1 MGAVSAWEK
10 RIATMTLK
18 GVEQNMALGV
28 HYFRYGALGSGPEV
42 VEQMRLPSPLSVLEE
57 VGGHGRVVIALPG
70 ERRVVVYAIDPEAG
84 GPSLCW
90 YEREE
95 LLAGV

>member
-1 MGAVSAWEK
+1 MSAWEK

-18 GVEQNMALGV
+18 GVEQNMSLGV
-28 HYFRYGALGSGPEV
+28 HYFRYGALGSGPELV
-42 VEQMRLPSPLSVLEE
+42 GQMRLESALAVLEE

-70 ERRVVVYAIDPEAG
+70 ERRLAVYAIDIEAG
-84 GPSLCW
+84 GPALSW

>member
-1 MGAVSAWEK
+1 MSAWEK
-10 RIATMTLK
+10 RVATMTLK
-18 GVEQNMALGV
+18 GIEQNLSLGV

-42 VEQMRLPSPLSVLEE
+42 VEQMRLPTPISVLEE
-57 VGGHGRVVIALPG
+57 VSGCGRVVIALPG
-70 ERRVVVYAIDPEAG
+70 ERRVVVYAIDSEAG

>member
-1 MGAVSAWEK
+1 MSAWEK

-18 GVEQNMALGV
+18 GVEQNMSLGV
-28 HYFRYGALGSGPEV
+28 HYYRYEALGSGPEV
-42 VEQMRLPSPLSVLEE
+42 VDSVRLETPLGVLEE
-57 VGGHGRVVIALPG
+57 VGAHGRVVIALPG
-70 ERRVVVYAIDPEAG
+70 ERRVVLYAIDLDAG
-84 GPSLCW
+84 APALSW

>member
-1 MGAVSAWEK
+1 MSAWDK
-10 RIATMTLK
+10 RISNMTLK

-28 HYFRYGALGSGPEV
+28 HYFRYEALGTGPEDTDRV
-42 VEQMRLPSPLSVLEE
+42 RLETALGVLEE
-57 VGGHGRVVIALPG
+57 VGAHGRVVIALPG
-70 ERRVVVYAIDPEAG
+70 ERRVVLYAIDLEAG
-84 GPSLCW
+84 EPTLSW

>member
-1 MGAVSAWEK
+1 MSAWEK

-18 GVEQNMALGV
+18 GVEQNMSLGV
-28 HYFRYGALGSGPEV
+28 HYFRYEALGSGPEV
-42 VEQMRLPSPLSVLEE
+42 GDVMRLETALTVLEE
-57 VGGHGRVVIALPG
+57 VGARGRVVIALPG
-70 ERRVVVYAIDPEAG
+70 ERRLVLYAIDLEAG
-84 GPSLCW
+84 APSLSW